1 MLDLVVPC
9 VLSCWAGIR
18 RGSISSSD
26 RTSPVEHALLELQS
40 RKSDKN
46 HPRVV
51 SSHGYKQPPSS
62 MKPKSEASGPKKESS
77 DLIRT
82 LSFRPRA
89 RLVSVLGE
97 HLISDQAVGLI
108 EIVKN
113 AYDADAT
120 EVGIEILG
128 LSNPDTTTVIIRD
141 NGTGMTIQDIEEKW
155 LSPAVNHKE
164 RAKQEQL
171 RTSLGRLP
179 IGEKGVG
186 RFAVHQ
192 MGRSLELITRS
203 MGSSEILLPINWD
216 EFETGERYLD
226 AVDMKVREREPQ
238 VFTGENT
245 GTFIKI
251 RRARCQWTRALL
263 EKVHRTLRRLQS
275 PLRQDENANFKI
287 SLTCPDY
294 PEFENLDSTDVLER
308 AHYEFRALIDD
319 MGRCDFEYKCNHPGV
334 EPRAK
339 SDSADLL
346 PLAGKEMHGPKPA
359 CGEFWINLYVWDRTK
374 DFLSLSRISAKELD
388 AQCGVSLFRDHL
400 RVLPYGEPGNDWLL
414 LDQERIQDPSG
425 RIGNNQ
431 VIGLIE
437 VLQSNNLQLRDT
449 TNREGLIENAAFQ
462 DLKAL
467 TRAAIRFFTTYWKK
481 DRPPARQPASRHVGS
496 IDIARKVATA
506 VKETASDELQ
516 VQVPTTAANGDD
528 DAVSTEVNEES
539 TTVSQRRALEILIEN
554 LEGVATTD
562 REREK
567 RLERLLTLAATGLA
581 AERVVHEFGRQVA
594 AANEALNQLRRFAPS
609 GSRSLEAVNLLD
621 NCLTTLRS
629 EFRILAPYEAMD
641 RLPKPTP
648 IGVREAVELALTIN
662 RRSLD
667 EHGIQSAVLGDDF
680 QIRTRQA
687 WVVQVIDNIVNNAC
701 HWLAADSGNQG
712 KALHI
717 ILDRNE
723 HQVLILDN
731 GPGIHEEAK
740 THLFEPFFSMKA
752 GGTGLGLYISKEVM
766 RQLSGDIRLLTASD
780 SRVDPRFAAGAAFV
794 LDFQRA
800 PSRRSK

>member
-1 MLDLVVPC
+1 
-9 VLSCWAGIR
+9 
-18 RGSISSSD
+18 
-26 RTSPVEHALLELQS
+26 
-40 RKSDKN
+40 
-46 HPRVV
+46 
-51 SSHGYKQPPSS
+51 
-62 MKPKSEASGPKKESS
+62 MKPKSEAPSPKKESS
-77 DLIRT
+77 DSLRT

-120 EVGIEILG
+120 EVAIEILG
-128 LSNPDTTTVIIRD
+128 LSNPDATTVIVRD
-141 NGTGMTIQDIEEKW
+141 NGTGMTIQDIEDKW

-164 RAKQEQL
+164 RAKQEQH
-171 RTSLGRLP
+171 RTPLGRLP

-192 MGRSLELITRS
+192 IGRSLELITRS
-203 MGSSEILLPINWD
+203 QGSAEILLPIDWD

-226 AVDMKVREREPQ
+226 AVDLKVREREPQ
-238 VFTGENT
+238 VFTGANT
-245 GTFIKI
+245 GTLVKI

-275 PLRQDENANFKI
+275 PLRQDEHANFKV

-319 MGRCDFEYKCNHPGV
+319 TGRCDFEYKCNHPGV
-334 EPRAK
+334 ESRAK
-339 SDSADLL
+339 SDSTDLL

-374 DFLSLSRISAKELD
+374 DYLSQSRISAKELD

-467 TRAAIRFFTTYWKK
+467 TRAAIRLFTTYWKK
-481 DRPPARQPASRHVGS
+481 DRPPARQPASRVGS

-516 VQVPTTAANGDD
+516 VQVPTTAGAENGDD
-528 DAVSTEVNEES
+528 DAVSTEANEVR

-554 LEGVATTD
+554 LEGVASTD
-562 REREK
+562 REKEK
-567 RLERLLTLAATGLA
+567 RIERLLTLAATGLA

-594 AANEALNQLRRFAPS
+594 AANEALSQLRRFAPS

-629 EFRILAPYEAMD
+629 EFRILAPYETMD
-641 RLPKPTP
+641 RLPQLTPTS
-648 IGVREAVELALTIN
+648 VREAVDLALTIN
-662 RRSLD
+662 KRLLD

-680 QIRTRQA
+680 QIRARQA

-701 HWLAADSGNQG
+701 YWLGAASETQVR
-712 KALHI
+712 ALHI

-723 HQVLILDN
+723 RQVLIVDN

-766 RQLSGDIRLLTASD
+766 RQLSGDILLLTAPD
-780 SRVDPRFAAGAAFV
+780 SRVEPRFSTGAAFV

>member
-1 MLDLVVPC
+1 
-9 VLSCWAGIR
+9 
-18 RGSISSSD
+18 
-26 RTSPVEHALLELQS
+26 
-40 RKSDKN
+40 
-46 HPRVV
+46 
-51 SSHGYKQPPSS
+51 
-62 MKPKSEASGPKKESS
+62 MKPKSEAPSPKKESS
-77 DLIRT
+77 ESLRT

-120 EVGIEILG
+120 EVAIEILG
-128 LSNPDTTTVIIRD
+128 LSSPDTTTVIVRD

-164 RAKQEQL
+164 RAKQEQH
-171 RTSLGRLP
+171 RSPLGRLP

-192 MGRSLELITRS
+192 IGRSLELITRS
-203 MGSSEILLPINWD
+203 PASSEILLPINWD

-226 AVDMKVREREPQ
+226 AVDLKVREREPQ
-238 VFTGENT
+238 FFTGDNT
-245 GTFIKI
+245 GTLIKI

-275 PLRQDENANFKI
+275 PLRQDEHANFKI
-287 SLTCPDY
+287 ILTCPDY
-294 PEFENLDSTDVLER
+294 PEFENLDSTDVLEH

-319 MGRCDFEYKCNHPGV
+319 LGGCDFEYKCNHPGV
-334 EPRAK
+334 ESRTK
-339 SDSADLL
+339 SDTADLL
-346 PLAGKEMHGPKPA
+346 PLASKEMHGPKPA

-374 DFLSLSRISAKELD
+374 DYLSQSRISAKELD

-425 RIGNNQ
+425 KIGNNQ

-467 TRAAIRFFTTYWKK
+467 TRAAIRLFTTYWKK
-481 DRPPARQPASRHVGS
+481 DRPPARQSASRHIGS

-506 VKETASDELQ
+506 VKETASDEVQ
-516 VQVPTTAANGDD
+516 VQVPTTTGVENGDEG
-528 DAVSTEVNEES
+528 AVSAEANEVS
-539 TTVSQRRALEILIEN
+539 TTVSQRRALEMLIEN
-554 LEGVATTD
+554 LEGVASAD
-562 REREK
+562 HEKEK
-567 RLERLLTLAATGLA
+567 RIERLLTLAATGLA

-594 AANEALNQLRRFAPS
+594 AANEALIQLRRFAPS
-609 GSRSLEAVNLLD
+609 GSRSLDAMGVLD

-641 RLPKPTP
+641 RLPQPAP
-648 IGVREAVELALTIN
+648 IGIRDAVELALTIN
-662 RRSLD
+662 KRLLD

-680 QIRTRQA
+680 QIRARQA
-687 WVVQVIDNIVNNAC
+687 WVVQVIDNVINNAC
-701 HWLAADSGNQG
+701 HWLAAASANQT
-712 KALHI
+712 KDLHI
-717 ILDRNE
+717 ILNRNE
-723 HQVLILDN
+723 RQVLIVDN

-766 RQLSGDIRLLTASD
+766 SQLSGDIRLLTAP
-780 SRVDPRFAAGAAFV
+780 DPRIEPRFSAGAAFV